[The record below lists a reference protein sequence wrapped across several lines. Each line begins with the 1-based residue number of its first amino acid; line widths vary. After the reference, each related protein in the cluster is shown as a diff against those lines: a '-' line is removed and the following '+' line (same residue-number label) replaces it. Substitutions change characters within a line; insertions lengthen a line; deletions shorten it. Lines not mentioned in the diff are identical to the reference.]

1 MPDTPPPSLPP
12 AVTPDD
18 HAALAARIARLEDE
32 ARDGRDHRTRVQTLM
47 GLAGAAALA
56 VTIGAVSVRDITLTT
71 SGRVDALG
79 ARMDRVEV
87 ASARRDGDDRTTREA
102 IVRLE
107 ATLEALRSSL
117 ATRLD
122 SIDQRLQRAPSAR

>member
-1 MPDTPPPSLPP
+1 MPDTPTPSFPPPT
-12 AVTPDD
+12 ADD
-18 HAALAARIARLEDE
+18 HAALATRLARLEED
-32 ARDGRDHRTRVQTLM
+32 ARDNRDHRTKVQTLL

-56 VTIGAVSVRDITLTT
+56 VTFGAVSVRDITLTT
-71 SGRVDALG
+71 GGRLEALQ
-79 ARMDRVEV
+79 ARVDRVE
-87 ASARRDGDDRTTREA
+87 AGAARRDGDDRTTREA

-122 SIDQRLQRAPSAR
+122 SIDQRLQRGPSGR